1 MNNRKIYEFDG
12 FRLDPGERRLV
23 YADGPVAVAPK
34 ILDTLILLVQN
45 AGSLLSKEDLHRQ
58 LWPDTFVEDVTL
70 ARSISDLRA
79 VLRQYSEAKYIQTV
93 PKHGYRF
100 AGNVEVS
107 LSSNPKAQRS
117 VSDGRSTGRRLMVAV
132 LPFAPLGDE
141 DSVQIFSDGLAED
154 IVHTLTRVSGLMVAA
169 CGSSFRFR
177 GVNLSLPRVAADL
190 GTDLILHGTVRKSGS
205 IFRVTVQLVETER
218 FTVRWSEHY
227 QRESAE
233 LIDLED
239 SIAKAIVEELKPRL
253 HGADSGILPLPHSK
267 QTEAWHALWEGRL
280 NQHRFTPDGLARAE
294 RCFEKAIRLD
304 PNYSLPYLGIAG
316 NQYIRANLAHV
327 RPIDVLPQAA
337 EVISKA
343 LCLEDNSGEVH
354 AAAGMNEVF
363 WRYNWAKAETHF
375 RSALTLSPSSSSVH
389 HLYALWWLR
398 PQGRFCEAI
407 VENQL
412 ALDLDPLSPFLRVV
426 QSYLLYLTG
435 ENEEAILLCDSA
447 LNFDNKNFLA
457 HRILGHIL
465 QRQGRAVDANNAYA
479 RAVELT
485 GSSPVELGYLAVS
498 SALLGDLDRA
508 CKIRDQLRIPKEGS
522 YLSSAIMA
530 LIDVTSGYP
539 SEAAKWIEKALRE
552 HDPNLFSTATDPLWA
567 QLRALRGCQ
576 AALLEIGLDTVTD
589 RVEAVRDPG
598 AC

>member
-1 MNNRKIYEFDG
+1 MNDRKIYEFDR
-12 FRLDPGERRLV
+12 FRLDPSERRLV
-23 YADGPVAVAPK
+23 HAGSPVAVAPK
-34 ILDTLILLVQN
+34 VLDTLILLVQN
-45 AGSLLSKEDLHRQ
+45 AGSLLSKEDLHGR

-79 VLRQYSEAKYIQTV
+79 VLRQHSEAKYIQTV

-100 AGNVEVS
+100 VGNVEVS
-107 LSSNPKAQRS
+107 LSSKLKAQRS
-117 VSDGRSTGRRLMVAV
+117 VSDGRSTGRSLMVAV
-132 LPFAPLGDE
+132 LPFTPLGDE

-177 GVNLSLPRVAADL
+177 GANLNLPRVAADL
-190 GTDLILHGTVRKSGS
+190 GTDLILHGTVRKTGS

-218 FTVRWSEHY
+218 FTVRWSERY

-253 HGADSGILPLPHSK
+253 HDADSDISPLPHSK

-280 NQHRFTPDGLARAE
+280 NQNRFTPDGLARAE
-294 RCFEKAIRLD
+294 RCFENAIRLD

-327 RPIDVLPQAA
+327 CPIDVLPRAA
-337 EVISKA
+337 EAVCKA
-343 LCLEDNSGEVH
+343 LSLESKSGEVH

-363 WRYNWAKAETHF
+363 WRYNWVKAEAHF
-375 RSALTLSPSSSSVH
+375 RLALSFSPSSSSVH

-398 PQGRFCEAI
+398 PQGRYREAI
-407 VENQL
+407 AENQL

-426 QSYLLYLTG
+426 QAYLLYLAG
-435 ENEEAILLCDSA
+435 EDEDAILLCESA

-457 HRILGHIL
+457 HRILGHIF
-465 QRQGRAVDANNAYA
+465 QKQGRAADAHNAYG

-498 SALLGDLDRA
+498 CALRGDLDRA
-508 CKIRDQLRIPKEGS
+508 GKIRDQLRIPKEGS

-539 SEAAKWIEKALRE
+539 SEASRWIEKALKE
-552 HDPNLFSTATDPLWA
+552 HDPNLFSTATDPLWVP
-567 QLRALRGCQ
+567 LRASRGCQ
-576 AALLEIGLDTVTD
+576 SALLQIGLDTVID
-589 RVEAVRDPG
+589 GVEL
-598 AC
+598 